1 MNDSS
6 ISLPTFRDNL
16 SGYIVKGSL
25 LIGTCGLS
33 FVSANGSLDS
43 VEGF

>member
-1 MNDSS
+1 MNDSG

-25 LIGTCGLS
+25 WIGTCGLS
-33 FVSANGSLDS
+33 VVPGNESLNS
-43 VEGF
+43 IEGF